1 MKITEKE
8 FNVLTG
14 EETITEREETA
25 SEIKAREAHEKETAK
40 REAEAEVRAKAKA
53 ELLAK
58 LGITAEEAQLL
69 LGGN

>member
-14 EETITEREETA
+14 QETMSERDETAVEKKERELFIAKQAELA
-25 SEIKAREAHEKETAK
+25 AEAAAKETA
-40 REAEAEVRAKAKA
+40 RQA
-53 ELLAK
+53 LLTR